1 MKRIQLYMSIDV
13 YIYYRSAN
21 TYIHTNRIKYEH
33 IMTYLGRTN
42 AYQKEIMNVP
52 VTSSIIYITVL
63 L

>member
-21 TYIHTNRIKYEH
+21 TIHTNRIKYEH

-52 VTSSIIYITVL
+52 VSSSIIHITVL